1 MEKTLEKK
9 LEELLN
15 RINNQGKAMGYP
27 LFVMP
32 DGEILKN
39 PPQNVPFRFIIS
51 DELDT
56 AKSLE
61 NQAIMDY
68 ETWLKRTP
76 DIISPPQRPDLPDL
90 PEMFQ
95 IPPHLIPEVYEIYNC
110 EVYIYADKNTRRKF
124 TIEHYPYEVVI
135 TFLKKGMV
143 VKECRVIENNG
154 FQKVYW
160 YIIPK
165 TMDSTEVKNVTESY
179 GNSILKGKNW
189 NSRAKGVK
197 EEKIFHAKEADREV
211 YIIISEY

>member
-76 DIISPPQRPDLPDL
+76 DIISPPQRPDLPAL

-95 IPPHLIPEVYEIYNC
+95 IPPHLIPEVYEIYDG
-110 EVYIYADKNTRRKF
+110 EVYIYADENTRCKF
-124 TIEHYPYEVVI
+124 TIEHYS
-135 TFLKKGMV
+135 G
-143 VKECRVIENNG
+143 
-154 FQKVYW
+154 
-160 YIIPK
+160 
-165 TMDSTEVKNVTESY
+165 NVR
-179 GNSILKGKNW
+179 IC
-189 NSRAKGVK
+189 
-197 EEKIFHAKEADREV
+197 
-211 YIIISEY
+211 

>member
-1 MEKTLEKK
+1 MEKTLEK
-9 LEELLN
+9 LLN
-15 RINNQGKAMGYP
+15 RINDLGKVLGYP

-32 DGEILKN
+32 DGTILKT

-95 IPPHLIPEVYEIYNC
+95 IPPHLIPEVYEVKTHKI
-110 EVYIYADKNTRRKF
+110 YIYAEEDIKRKF
-124 TIEHYPYEVVI
+124 SIDI
-135 TFLKKGMV
+135 
-143 VKECRVIENNG
+143 
-154 FQKVYW
+154 FQ
-160 YIIPK
+160 
-165 TMDSTEVKNVTESY
+165 T
-179 GNSILKGKNW
+179 GK
-189 NSRAKGVK
+189 
-197 EEKIFHAKEADREV
+197 
-211 YIIISEY
+211 IIIHLFDKELKMKQCSIKEDGLTKNYFYIYKN